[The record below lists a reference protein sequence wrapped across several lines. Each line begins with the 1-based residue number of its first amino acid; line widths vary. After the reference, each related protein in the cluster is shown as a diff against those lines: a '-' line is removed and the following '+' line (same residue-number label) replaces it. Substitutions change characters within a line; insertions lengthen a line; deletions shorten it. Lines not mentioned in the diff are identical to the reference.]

1 MRQLAKYFSNEKK
14 INVLEIGCGL
24 GILLSCIKEKYP
36 NLNVEGIEPYK
47 AGFGRLKIQ
56 KKILPSTIKINY
68 LKFEKFIPKK
78 ENMISFT
85 LLMYSSIYQI
95 GNCTLRKLMSG

>member
-1 MRQLAKYFSNEKK
+1 MKK

-47 AGFGRLKIQ
+47 AGFSRLKIQ
-56 KKILPSTIKINY
+56 KKYYHQL
-68 LKFEKFIPKK
+68 
-78 ENMISFT
+78 
-85 LLMYSSIYQI
+85 
-95 GNCTLRKLMSG
+95 